1 MVWLGKRRADCAP
14 PLIADVRFRQNGV
27 WNHPFGHSELAKE
40 HALPG
45 PDPFTDELTFR
56 WDAATDS
63 LLVLHPD
70 TERWPQ
76 PLAQVSSDTLD
87 DMSWAAASRFIG
99 EFVTLLVPELR
110 RRYESQF
117 RDARPGDT

>member
-1 MVWLGKRRADCAP
+1 
-14 PLIADVRFRQNGV
+14 
-27 WNHPFGHSELAKE
+27 LA
-40 HALPG
+40 G
-45 PDPFTDELTFR
+45 PDPYSDELTFR

-70 TERWPQ
+70 KKLWPQ
-76 PLAQVSSDTLD
+76 PIARVSSDTLG
-87 DMSWAAASRFIG
+87 DMTWPDASRFIG

-117 RDARPGDT
+117 RDARPGET